1 MRLSNEDVLLHWPL
15 AQHIITAGWLY
26 NDGSLHRALDFRAAV
41 GTPVYAAEGG
51 MVETA
56 YRWNGKRTQGDINS
70 YGNMVKL
77 RHTTYKYGALETLY
91 AHLSKLCVTQGQ
103 QVQEGQLIGYSGDT
117 GNCYGAHLHFEVR
130 WKGQRTNPLN
140 WLDNDFSTASSAVK
154 LGSYSSVQ
162 STSTKEVKRMYYA
175 IDVSKHQGKFDWQ
188 AAYSKGIRH
197 AMLRAGYGRYSSQVD
212 PQFERNAAECARLGI
227 QYGVYW
233 YSYASTPAEA
243 RQEARCCLAA
253 IKGKHLCLPV
263 AYDIEHEPCILRLTN
278 AQRTALVAAFLGEVE
293 AAGYY
298 GILYA
303 SCNFIRN
310 CLDYKALSK
319 YDIWVA
325 QYGSTCT
332 CPLPYGIWQ
341 YSSRN
346 ALGIP
351 GYGTSLDCN
360 RVYKDYEQ
368 LMIQAGLQGHTA
380 PTPEDT
386 TPNKLDKQRITI
398 GRISSGDRATIRAL
412 CEGLGLIAAGLYH
425 ETCADGNQW
434 MLDVGPV
441 SSGDAWYIMRKCA
454 ELQLIEAGL
463 YKAEYVG

>member
-1 MRLSNEDVLLHWPL
+1 MRLKNGEVCFRWPL

-51 MVETA
+51 TVETA
-56 YRWNGKRTQGDINS
+56 YRWNGKRTQGDTNS
-70 YGNMVKL
+70 YGNMIKL
-77 RHTTYKYGALETLY
+77 RHADYRGGRLETLY
-91 AHLSKLCVTQGQ
+91 AHLSKLCVAQGET
-103 QVQEGQLIGYSGDT
+103 VYEGQLIGYSGDT
-117 GNCYGAHLHFEVR
+117 GNCYGAHPHFEVR

-140 WLDNDFSTASSAVK
+140 WLDADFETASSAVK
-154 LGSYSSVQ
+154 LGSYSSQ
-162 STSTKEVKRMYYA
+162 K
-175 IDVSKHQGKFDWQ
+175 
-188 AAYSKGIRH
+188 
-197 AMLRAGYGRYSSQVD
+197 D

-263 AYDIEHEPCILRLTN
+263 AYDIEYEPCILRLTN
-278 AQRTALVAAFLGEVE
+278 AQRTALVLAFLSEIE

-303 SCNFIRN
+303 SCDFIRN
-310 CLDYKALSK
+310 RLDYEVLSR

-325 QYGSTCT
+325 QYGNACT

-398 GRISSGDRATIRAL
+398 GRISSGDRSTIRAL
-412 CEGLGLIAAGLYH
+412 CEGLGLISAGLYR
-425 ETCADGNQW
+425 ETCAAGNQW

-454 ELQLIEAGL
+454 ELQLIDAGL
-463 YKAEYVG
+463 YKAEYVEG

>member
-1 MRLSNEDVLLHWPL
+1 MRLKNEEALLHWPL

-51 MVETA
+51 TVEMA
-56 YRWNGKRTQGDINS
+56 YRWNGKRTQGDTNS

-77 RHTTYKYGALETLY
+77 RHTTYKYGTLETLY
-91 AHLSKLCVTQGQ
+91 AHLSKLCVAQGQ
-103 QVQEGQLIGYSGDT
+103 QVQEGQLIG
-117 GNCYGAHLHFEVR
+117 
-130 WKGQRTNPLN
+130 
-140 WLDNDFSTASSAVK
+140 
-154 LGSYSSVQ
+154 YSSVQ

-175 IDVSKHQGKFDWQ
+175 IDVSKHQGKFNWP
-188 AAYSKGIRH
+188 AAYDKGIRH

-233 YSYASTPAEA
+233 YSYATTPAEA

-263 AYDIEHEPCILRLTN
+263 AYDIEYEPCILRLTN
-278 AQRTALVAAFLGEVE
+278 AQRTALVQAFLSEIE

-303 SCNFIRN
+303 SCGFIRN
-310 CLDYKALSK
+310 RLDFKALSK

-346 ALGIP
+346 ALGVP

-380 PTPEDT
+380 PPPEDT

-412 CEGLGLIAAGLYH
+412 CEGLGLVAASLYR

-454 ELQLIEAGL
+454 ELQLIDAGL
-463 YKAEYVG
+463 YKAEYVEG

>member
-1 MRLSNEDVLLHWPL
+1 MRLKNGDVLLHWPL

-41 GTPVYAAEGG
+41 GTPVYAAGAG
-51 MVETA
+51 TVETA
-56 YRWNGKRTQGDINS
+56 YRWNGRRTQGDTNS
-70 YGNMVKL
+70 YGNMIKL
-77 RHTTYKYGALETLY
+77 RHTTYKYGTLETLY

-140 WLDNDFSTASSAVK
+140 WLDADFTTASSLVK

-162 STSTKEVKRMYYA
+162 HAKEVKCMYYA

-188 AAYSKGIRH
+188 AAYNKGIRH
-197 AMLRAGYGRYSSQVD
+197 AMLRAGYGRYSNQKD
-212 PQFERNAAECARLGI
+212 PQFERNAAECTRLGV

-233 YSYASTPAEA
+233 YSYATTPDEA

-263 AYDIEHEPCILRLTN
+263 AYDIEYEPCILRLTN
-278 AQRTALVAAFLGEVE
+278 AQRTALVEAFLSEIE

-303 SCNFIRN
+303 SCDFIRN
-310 CLDYKALSK
+310 KLNWKSLTK
-319 YDIWVA
+319 YDAWVA
-325 QYGSTCT
+325 QYSSTCT
-332 CPLPYGIWQ
+332 CPMPYGMWQ
-341 YSSRN
+341 YSSKN

-351 GYGTSLDCN
+351 GYGISLDCN
-360 RVYKDYEQ
+360 KVYKDYEK
-368 LMIQAGLQGHTA
+368 LMIKAGLQGHTA
-380 PTPEDT
+380 AKPET
-386 TPNKLDKQRITI
+386 STPNKLDKQQITI
-398 GRISSGDRATIRAL
+398 GPVSSGDRNTLRTL
-412 CEGLGLIAAGLYH
+412 CDKLGLVKAGLYH
-425 ETCADGNQW
+425 EICANGNQW
-434 MLDVGPV
+434 TLNIGPV
-441 SSGDAWYIMRKCA
+441 SSGDAWYIMRKCT
-454 ELQLIEAGL
+454 ELELVKAGL
-463 YKAEYVG
+463 YKSEYVKG